1 MLCCITLLAES
12 FLGDSQK
19 PCWIGIGSLSEWRWP
34 RTLLY
39 TTGTK
44 IGECH
49 VRLPYTLL
57 AVGTTTT
64 TTRRRRRRYKQKLQP
79 RARHNISSSFVS
91 ARGWKQKLQR
101 RRCFLI
107 PPENNQPTSMRTSSG
122 SDSSTSASGSST
134 SAIMVVVL
142 VAVKLLLRAST
153 TS

>member
-19 PCWIGIGSLSEWRWP
+19 PRWIGIGSLSEWRWP
-34 RTLLY
+34 RTLQY
-39 TTGTK
+39 STGTK

-57 AVGTTTT
+57 AVGTTTR
-64 TTRRRRRRYKQKLQP
+64 RRRRRRYKQKLQP

-101 RRCFLI
+101 RRCFLL

-142 VAVKLLLRAST
+142 VLVAVKLLLRAST